1 MLTLTCCQDHFLTE
15 NIWFVCSETSYSGY
29 KRRCYYAGRTN
40 KQLKIELLSQWKLSF
55 AISFEGSPKGGLAVN
70 YPPSLIETRKEPL
83 TTVLLS
89 HPFTWRE
96 TNHPVGEFCRWCRVI
111 YCPDFHCS
119 SPPRPIYCLNYHSG
133 PRIIYSTVPDNAVR
147 EFLIRKVS
155 RKTRLKRDP
164 KMR

>member
-1 MLTLTCCQDHFLTE
+1 MNDTVE
-15 NIWFVCSETSYSGY
+15 ISGDVTD
-29 KRRCYYAGRTN
+29 AGQPNEQRTV
-40 KQLKIELLSQWKLSF
+40 KIELLSQWKLSF

-89 HPFTWRE
+89 HPFNWRE

-133 PRIIYSTVPDNAVR
+133 PRIIYSTVPDNAGR
-147 EFLIRKVS
+147 EFPENSQNFLVVMALDSTVIIRHYKQS
-155 RKTRLKRDP
+155 T
-164 KMR
+164 

>member
-1 MLTLTCCQDHFLTE
+1 MVFLIT
-15 NIWFVCSETSYSGY
+15 F
-29 KRRCYYAGRTN
+29 
-40 KQLKIELLSQWKLSF
+40 LLLLLSVPLVFFFCNQKRLGEPSNEF
-55 AISFEGSPKGGLAVN
+55 FGTKSQVFPKISFEGSPKGGLAVN

-89 HPFTWRE
+89 HPFNWRE

-133 PRIIYSTVPDNAVR
+133 PRIIYSTVPDNAGR
-147 EFLIRKVS
+147 DFLLSKVS
-155 RKTRLKRDP
+155 RKTAKISWL
-164 KMR
+164 